1 MLIKRE
7 NEKNGEGKGINAYC
21 PGKTLQWR
29 RVAPNTVQAISRIVI
44 DRAVQHPFRIRISV
58 AFEVLN
64 EYEYHDGRAV
74 ELQFA
79 GGRTHGLRRWRGI
92 PVGHFELYCMEIL
105 EAHEETEELEN
116 AG

>member
-7 NEKNGEGKGINAYC
+7 NEKKGEGKGINAYC

-44 DRAVQHPFRIRISV
+44 DRAVPLSNKNKH
-58 AFEVLN
+58 AYKVLN